1 MKLSGHTSATMH
13 QTSTL
18 QTAIEAVE
26 ALSQADQDF
35 LFDLIHKRRAQPS
48 QAILDRREEI
58 YQNGIAAMEA
68 VKNGTAKRGTAAEI
82 IADMLDDE
90 TD

>member
-1 MKLSGHTSATMH
+1 MN

-26 ALSQADQDF
+26 ALSPEDQDF

-48 QAILDRREEI
+48 QAIFQRREEI
-58 YQNGIAAMEA
+58 YQNGIAAMKA
-68 VKNGTAKRGTAAEI
+68 VENGTAKRGTTAELI
-82 IADMLDDE
+82 
-90 TD
+90 TDILTDATD